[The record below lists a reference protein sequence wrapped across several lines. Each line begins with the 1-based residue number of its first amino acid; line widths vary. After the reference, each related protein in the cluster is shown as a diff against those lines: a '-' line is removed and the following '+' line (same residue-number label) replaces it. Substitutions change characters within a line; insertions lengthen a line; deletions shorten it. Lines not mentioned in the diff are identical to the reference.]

1 MSMRK
6 QTVQSQIAMP
16 SDLKRLNRQKIL
28 EVFRSGE
35 TLTAADIHEVTHI
48 SRPTVMRALQ
58 HFCQSGVLKSVGLGS
73 ATSVGGKKPE
83 QFTFGDKRKILSISL
98 WPQSITFALC
108 GLVGDISEL
117 TQYEHE
123 LENDLDQA
131 FASLASYVED
141 YYRDQKITTKNLYGV
156 VLNLPGTVDYD
167 RLLLRYNTK
176 APGWGTDIPM
186 EKYLRTIFGEDVV
199 LFVDNAGKAVG
210 RAVLLDNPEYSERR
224 LLTVFSTWGISAC
237 MIERGHVL
245 NGRDSLIG
253 EIGHAVISDSAETN
267 CTCGKSG
274 CLESMISIK
283 RIRKMLAEA
292 GDETLGTGEK
302 VTFQKLFAASD
313 EGHPLARKTVS
324 YLAHCFATVLHNL
337 ALTYNQDMIIFQG
350 DFAYAD
356 QHFDECLKQELSQ
369 FRYFPDDS
377 KITILYDKRELTK
390 LAARGDSALL
400 QRNYFA
406 SFIEAE

>member
-1 MSMRK
+1 MRK
-6 QTVQSQIAMP
+6 QLSGDQIAMP

-35 TLTAADIHEVTHI
+35 VLTAADIHEATHI

-58 HFCQSGVLKSVGLGS
+58 YFCQNGVLKSMGLGS

-83 QFTFGDKRKILSISL
+83 QFTFGDERKILSISL
-98 WPQSITFALC
+98 WPQTITFALC
-108 GLVGDISEL
+108 GLVGGIDGL
-117 TQYEHE
+117 TMYDHA
-123 LENDLDQA
+123 LENDLEEA
-131 FASLASYVED
+131 FASLQKYVHD
-141 YYRDQKITTKNLYGV
+141 YYRDQNITTKDLYGV

-167 RLLLRYNTK
+167 RMLLRYNTK
-176 APGWGTDIPM
+176 APGWGTDIAM
-186 EKYLRTIFGEDVV
+186 EKHLRAIFGNDVA

-253 EIGHAVISDSAETN
+253 EIGHAVISDSADCT
-267 CTCGKSG
+267 CTCGKNG
-274 CLESMISIK
+274 CLESMVSIK
-283 RIRKMLAEA
+283 RIRKMLADE

-302 VTFQKLFAASD
+302 VTFQSLFEASE
-313 EGHPLARKTVS
+313 EGNELARKMVA
-324 YLAHCFATVLHNL
+324 YLAHCFANVLHNL
-337 ALTYNQDMIIFQG
+337 ALTYNQDMVIFQG

-356 QHFDECLKQELSQ
+356 RHFDECLRKELCQ
-369 FRYFPDDS
+369 FRYFPDETCFA
-377 KITILYDKRELTK
+377 IEYDRRELAK

-400 QRNYFA
+400 QRMYFS
-406 SFIEAE
+406 SFNN

>member
-1 MSMRK
+1 MRK
-6 QTVQSQIAMP
+6 QTVQTQIAMP

-28 EVFRSGE
+28 EVFRGGE
-35 TLTAADIHEVTHI
+35 VLTAADIHEATHI

-58 HFCQSGVLKSVGLGS
+58 YFCQCGVLKSVGLGS

-83 QFTFGDKRKILSISL
+83 QFAFGDDRKILSISL
-98 WPQSITFALC
+98 WPQSITFTLC
-108 GLVGDISEL
+108 GLVGSIGKL
-117 TQYEHE
+117 THYEHE
-123 LENDLDQA
+123 LENDLDEA
-131 FASLASYVED
+131 FASLAGYVQQYFQDE
-141 YYRDQKITTKNLYGV
+141 QITSDDLYGV
-156 VLNLPGTVDYD
+156 VLNVPGTVDYD

-176 APGWGTDIPM
+176 APGWGTEIPM
-186 EKYLRTIFGEDVV
+186 EKYLRPIFGDDVV
-199 LFVDNAGKAVG
+199 LYVDNAGKAVG

-253 EIGHAVISDSAETN
+253 EIGHAVISDSAETV
-267 CTCGKSG
+267 CTCGKHG
-274 CLESMISIK
+274 CLESMVSI
-283 RIRKMLAEA
+283 RHIRRMLAED
-292 GDETLGTGEK
+292 GDETLGTGEN
-302 VTFQKLFAASD
+302 VTFQMLFDAS
-313 EGHPLARKTVS
+313 EKGNPKARKIVA

-356 QHFDECLKQELSQ
+356 SYFDDCLKEELQQ

-377 KITILYDKRELTK
+377 SMTILYDKRQLTE
-390 LAARGDSALL
+390 LAARGDSALM

-406 SFIEAE
+406 SFGEVE

>member
-1 MSMRK
+1 MRR
-6 QTVQSQIAMP
+6 QLANNQIAMP
-16 SDLKRLNRQKIL
+16 SDLKRVNRHKIL

-35 TLTAADIHEVTHI
+35 TLTAADIHEATHI

-58 HFCQSGVLKSVGLGS
+58 HFCKMGVLKSVGLGN

-83 QFTFGDKRKILSISL
+83 QFTFGDSRKILSISL
-98 WPQSITFALC
+98 WPQTITFALC

-123 LENDLDQA
+123 LENDLEAA
-131 FASLASYVED
+131 FASLNSYVQD
-141 YYRDQKITTKNLYGV
+141 YYREQKITTKDLYGV

-167 RLLLRYNTK
+167 RLLLRYNPK
-176 APGWGTDIPM
+176 APGWGTDIAM
-186 EKYLRTIFGEDVV
+186 EPHLRAIFGDDVA

-210 RAVLLDNPEYSERR
+210 RAVLLDNPEYNERR

-253 EIGHAVISDSAETN
+253 EIGHAVISDSVETT

-274 CLESMISIK
+274 CLESLVSIK
-283 RIRKMLAEA
+283 RIRQMLKDA
-292 GDETLGTGEK
+292 GDEDLSTGEK
-302 VTFQKLFAASD
+302 VTFQSLFAAS
-313 EGHPLARKTVS
+313 ENGHKLARSIVG
-324 YLAHCFATVLHNL
+324 YVAHCFATVMHNL
-337 ALTYNQDMIIFQG
+337 ALTYNQDTVIFQG

-356 QHFDECLKQELSQ
+356 RHFDECLKQELSQ
-369 FRYFPDDS
+369 FRYFEGEPGF
-377 KITILYDKRELTK
+377 TIDYDRRQLTK
-390 LAARGDSALL
+390 LAARGDSALM
-400 QRNYFA
+400 QRLYFA
-406 SFIEAE
+406 SFIND

>member
-1 MSMRK
+1 MSKRL
-6 QTVQSQIAMP
+6 SGDQIAMP

-35 TLTAADIHEVTHI
+35 VLTAADIHEATHI

-58 HFCQSGVLKSVGLGS
+58 YFCQNGVLKSMGLGS

-83 QFTFGDKRKILSISL
+83 QFTFGDERKILSISL

-108 GLVGDISEL
+108 GLVGGIDGL
-117 TQYEHE
+117 TMYEHS
-123 LENDLDQA
+123 LENNLEEA
-131 FASLASYVED
+131 FASLQKYVLD
-141 YYRDQKITTKNLYGV
+141 YYRDQKISTKDLYGV

-167 RLLLRYNTK
+167 RMLLRYNTK
-176 APGWGTDIPM
+176 APGWGTDIAM
-186 EKYLRTIFGEDVV
+186 EEHLRAIFGNDVA

-253 EIGHAVISDSAETN
+253 EIGHAVISDSADTT
-267 CTCGKSG
+267 CTCGKTG
-274 CLESMISIK
+274 CLESMVSIK
-283 RIRKMLAEA
+283 RIRQMLADE

-302 VTFQKLFAASD
+302 VTFQSLFEAS
-313 EGHPLARKTVS
+313 EGGNVLARKMVA

-337 ALTYNQDMIIFQG
+337 ALTYNQDMVIFQG

-356 QHFDECLKQELSQ
+356 RYFDECLRKELCQ
-369 FRYFPDDS
+369 FRYFPGENCFA
-377 KITILYDKRELTK
+377 IEYDRRELTK

-400 QRNYFA
+400 QRMYFA
-406 SFIEAE
+406 SFNN

>member
-1 MSMRK
+1 MRR
-6 QTVQSQIAMP
+6 QLANNQIAMP
-16 SDLKRLNRQKIL
+16 SDLKRVNRQKIL

-58 HFCQSGVLKSVGLGS
+58 HFCKTGVLKSVGLGS

-83 QFTFGDKRKILSISL
+83 QFTFGDERKILSISL
-98 WPQSITFALC
+98 WPQTITFALC

-123 LENDLDQA
+123 LENDLDAA
-131 FASLASYVED
+131 FASLASYVRD
-141 YYRDQKITTKNLYGV
+141 YYREQNITTENLYGV

-167 RLLLRYNTK
+167 RLLLRYNPK
-176 APGWGTDIPM
+176 APGWGTDIAM
-186 EKYLRTIFGEDVV
+186 EPHLRAIFGDEVA

-210 RAVLLDNPEYSERR
+210 RAVLLDNPEYAERR

-253 EIGHAVISDSAETN
+253 EIGHAVISDSVETT

-274 CLESMISIK
+274 CLESLVSIK
-283 RIRKMLAEA
+283 RVRKMLKDA
-292 GDETLGTGEK
+292 GDEDLGTGEK
-302 VTFQKLFAASD
+302 VTFQTLFAAS
-313 EGHPLARKTVS
+313 ENGHKLARSIVG
-324 YLAHCFATVLHNL
+324 YVAHCFATVLHNL
-337 ALTYNQDMIIFQG
+337 ALTYNQDTVIFQG

-356 QHFDECLKQELSQ
+356 RHFDECLKQELIQ
-369 FRYFPDDS
+369 FRYFGDEPS
-377 KITILYDKRELTK
+377 FTIAYDRRQLTK
-390 LAARGDSALL
+390 LAARGDSALM
-400 QRNYFA
+400 QRLYFA
-406 SFIEAE
+406 SFIND

>member
-1 MSMRK
+1 MRK
-6 QTVQSQIAMP
+6 QIAHQQIAMP

-35 TLTAADIHEVTHI
+35 VLTAADIHEETHI

-58 HFCQSGVLKSVGLGS
+58 YFCQCGVLKSVGLGS

-83 QFTFGDKRKILSISL
+83 QFAFGDNRKILSISL

-108 GLVGDISEL
+108 GLVGSVGQL
-117 TQYEHE
+117 TQYQHE
-123 LENDLDQA
+123 LENELDKA
-131 FASLASYVED
+131 FASLGKYVQQYFAKE
-141 YYRDQKITTKNLYGV
+141 KITCEDLYGV

-176 APGWGTDIPM
+176 APGWGTEIPM
-186 EKYLRTIFGEDVV
+186 EEYLRSIFGEDVV

-253 EIGHAVISDSAETN
+253 EIGHAVISDSASTT

-274 CLESMISIK
+274 CLESMISIGH
-283 RIRKMLAEA
+283 IRKMLAEA
-292 GDETLGTGEK
+292 EDCGFDNPET
-302 VTFQKLFAASD
+302 VTFQTLFAASS
-313 EGHPLARKTVS
+313 EGNAAARKIVA
-324 YLAHCFATVLHNL
+324 YLAHCFAAVLHNL
-337 ALTYNQDMIIFQG
+337 ALTYNQDMVIFQG

-356 QHFDECLKQELSQ
+356 QHFDECLKAELQQ
-369 FRYFPDDS
+369 FRYFPNDS
-377 KITILYDKRELTK
+377 RMTILYDKRQLTE
-390 LAARGDSALL
+390 LAARGDAALM

-406 SFIEAE
+406 SFVDAE